1 MDCTYCLCGIVYT
14 YAVCCTIDNHRDIF
28 NIIPHY
34 KPTAY
39 KAFFVCLSPKKVNNC
54 VKQATDLGYTY
65 IAFIIF
71 GGCLSSITYISESH
85 MCIVEWYWETVD

>member
-14 YAVCCTIDNHRDIF
+14 YAVCCTSDNHRDIF

-54 VKQATDLGYTY
+54 VKQATDIGYTY